1 MSTVHAP
8 DRVPYTRYDR
18 PLTFYVLATLLP
30 WALWLPGAWFSH
42 QGQGWPA
49 ALFALAGLLAPLAVA
64 WWITRHD
71 PDLQRD
77 MVRRVW
83 DFRRVRP
90 VWTALAVGLMPGAV
104 VVATALSLL
113 FGYSPEQFLWRGG
126 ATFAVGALSGWTVLI
141 LAPVIEEL
149 AWHSYG
155 TDSLRSRFSL
165 FTSSLIFAV
174 VWALWHAPLALFA
187 GSSQEQTVA
196 QGWIHALNFPLSM
209 LPFVL
214 LMNWVYY
221 RGDRNITLTILFHL
235 GANLSTQVMATHPDT
250 EVMATGV
257 LLVITA
263 VVLWRERA
271 LFFTPPDRQAG
282 RQAGRSSSSR
292 PAGPSSSTQIAPSG
306 ASASARM
313 RAPISH
319 SSTTVAGSPSST
331 RTIFSP
337 DRPPRRA
344 ESAQPSKSSPE

>member
-8 DRVPYTRYDR
+8 DRVPYDRYDR
-18 PLTFYVLATLLP
+18 PLTFHLLATLVP
-30 WALWLPGAWFSH
+30 WALWVPGAWFSH
-42 QGQGWPA
+42 QDQAGPA
-49 ALFALAGLLAPLAVA
+49 TLLALAGLFAPLGVV
-64 WWITRHD
+64 WWLTRHD
-71 PDLQRD
+71 RALQRD
-77 MVRRVW
+77 MWRRVW
-83 DFRRVRP
+83 DFRRVHP

-104 VVATALSLL
+104 LVATGLSLF

-126 ATFAVGALSGWTVLI
+126 ATFGIGLVSGWTVLI
-141 LAPVIEEL
+141 LAPVVEEL

-155 TDSLRSRFSL
+155 TDTLRSRFSL
-165 FTSSLIFAV
+165 FTTSLIFAV

-196 QGWIHALNFPLSM
+196 EGWIHALNFPVSM

-214 LMNWVYY
+214 LMNWIYV

-235 GANLSTQVMATHPDT
+235 GANLSTQVLGTHPDT
-250 EVMATGV
+250 EVIATGV

-263 VVLWRERA
+263 VVLWHERE
-271 LFFTPPDRQAG
+271 LFFTPPT
-282 RQAGRSSSSR
+282 RQAGRSSSSL

-337 DRPPRRA
+337 DNPPRRA
-344 ESAQPSKSSPE
+344 EFDQPSKSSPE